1 MSAKPSISIAAAAV
15 VLFALL
21 GAAASARSSS
31 LSYTGNVWVGIK
43 GWGSVKAKKGVYSRP
58 TFRCTD
64 ASCPAADGLLHT
76 RRVVLIET
84 AYQGWKFAGWRGAC
98 KRKKRPTCVVDA
110 ARAHRD
116 ASGARNIRVSATF
129 IPVAPGLT
137 RARPI
142 PIGTAKS
149 LGNGFTVR
157 VNSAVANVQLS
168 PPPPAGAEYFA
179 ANLTVRY
186 TGGGSATARDAGT
199 YSAIGSHTTSYN
211 PFGNACPEFPQPPLD
226 FGSPF
231 YSGQSTSGYI
241 CWTIASNDGAD
252 LELYF
257 GSGTLDYPGTTW
269 FALH

>member
-1 MSAKPSISIAAAAV
+1 MAV

-21 GAAASARSSS
+21 GGAASARSRPP
-31 LSYTGNVWVGIK
+31 SYTGTVWVGVK

-58 TFRCTD
+58 TFRCTN
-64 ASCPAADGLLHT
+64 ASCPAADGLLHA
-76 RRVVLIET
+76 RRVVLI
-84 AYQGWKFAGWRGAC
+84 ASASPGWKFAGWHGAC

-110 ARAHRD
+110 ARAHKN
-116 ASGARNIRVSATF
+116 ASGARNIRVSAAF
-129 IPVAPGLT
+129 VPVAPGLT

-157 VNSAVANVQLS
+157 VDSAIPNVQLS
-168 PPPPAGAEYFA
+168 PSPPAGAEYFA

-199 YSAIGSHTTSYN
+199 YEAAGSHPTSYD
-211 PFGNACPEFPQPPLD
+211 PFGNLCPERPQPPLD
-226 FGSPF
+226 FSIPI

-241 CWTIASNDGAD
+241 CWTIATNDSSS